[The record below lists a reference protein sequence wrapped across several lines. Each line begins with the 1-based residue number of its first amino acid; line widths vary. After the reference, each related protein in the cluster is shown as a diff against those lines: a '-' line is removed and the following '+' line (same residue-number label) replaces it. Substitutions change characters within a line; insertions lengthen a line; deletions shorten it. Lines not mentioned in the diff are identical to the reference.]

1 MKSLFTVCLLAVM
14 VITFNGCKK
23 NHDDKK
29 RNCRII
35 TATPIPGG
43 DGYIFTYGADGKL
56 SSASLGPSFIQYA
69 NTGTT
74 KIVTTTTSGQFVSKV
89 IIINNAAGL
98 ALNVRTEFNPAG
110 TNWTNTVYEYTG
122 EELKKST
129 TTDSSGTTSSVTDY
143 VWVNHN
149 MVTGGTA
156 GSTPTTFDYFL
167 DKPHQQGDFF
177 FLLQTL
183 QGYEIYRPKNLLKEF
198 GGSTFTYDFNADGNI
213 SLLGVI
219 SGGNTTFLQYQ
230 YQCD

>member
-1 MKSLFTVCLLAVM
+1 MKSLFAVCVLATM
-14 VITFNGCKK
+14 VIVFNGCKK

-29 RNCRII
+29 KNCRII
-35 TATPIPGG
+35 TATAIPAGG
-43 DGYIFTYGADGKL
+43 GYIFTYGADGKL
-56 SSASLGPSFIQYA
+56 TSASFGPSLIQYV

-74 KIVTTTTSGQFVSKV
+74 KIVTTTTNGQFVSKLIV
-89 IIINNAAGL
+89 INNAAGL
-98 ALNVRTEFNPAG
+98 ALNVRTENNPAG
-110 TNWTNTVYEYTG
+110 TNWSNTAYEYIG

-129 TTDSSGTTSSVTDY
+129 TTDSSGTTLAVTDY

-149 MVTGGTA
+149 MVTGTSA
-156 GSTPTTFDYFL
+156 GGTPTTFDYFL
-167 DKPHQQGDFF
+167 DKLHQPGDFF

-198 GGSTFTYDFNADGNI
+198 GGSTFTYDFNAEGNI